1 MSKAKPLK
9 EMLASLEAALVECT
23 DPIERDR
30 LEAKAARL
38 RKDLEQAGY
47 STPTTK
53 QVKPS
58 KNKRGLQKKKP
69 QQVDSL
75 VRASNCPGF
84 AGVPISFVQG
94 LDSNI
99 KGNG

>member
-1 MSKAKPLK
+1 MSKAMPLK
-9 EMLASLEAALVECT
+9 KMLASLEAALVECA
-23 DPIERDR
+23 DPTERGR
-30 LEAKAARL
+30 LGEKASRL

-47 STPTTK
+47 LSPITK

-58 KNKRGLQKKKP
+58 KSKRRSQKKKP

-75 VRASNCPGF
+75 VRASNRPGF

-94 LDSNI
+94 GSMR
-99 KGNG
+99 KK